1 MKKTR
6 ILILSGIVL
15 SLIYGFSFFNLRTNP
30 EKDKLLIEIMS
41 YVLERGH
48 YDPETINDSFS
59 ENVFMNYL
67 ESMDGQH
74 RFYIQTDID
83 NLNQFKTKLDDQIK
97 ESKLDFFDFS
107 YKKFIQRQEQIKA
120 FYKPLLDRPFDFTLD
135 EELNLDYETM
145 GYAES
150 LSELKKVWLQYF
162 KLSTLRVYSDKKE
175 EEKKKFE
182 NDSTYVMISNIELE
196 KQAREIT
203 RENMDLF
210 FEVRQDLE
218 RKDYFSIY
226 LNAIATQFDPHT
238 YYFAPREKELFDT
251 SISGKFEGIGA
262 RLQKKNQEISIVEV
276 ISGGPVWRDKLLEVE
291 DVIIKVAQE
300 NEEAV
305 DISGM
310 RIDDVVKLI
319 KGPKGTTVYL
329 TIKHVDATVEVVP
342 VVRDVVELEE
352 AFAKSSVIIKDG
364 KKFGMIH
371 LPKFYVDFKDY
382 GERNAAS
389 DVKAEIEKLKR
400 DNVEGIILD
409 LRNNGGGSL
418 QTVVDMTGFFIKD
431 GPVVQVKSTGGKK
444 QVLEDRDSSIA
455 WNGPLVLMVNEFS
468 ASASEII
475 AAALQDYKRA
485 VIIGSKQTFGK
496 GTVQNVVDLNKI
508 ISSNT
513 HGDLGALKITTDKF
527 YRINGGSTQ
536 LEGVK
541 SDVVFPGRY
550 TYIETG
556 EQAQDNPLAW
566 DQISPANYQLWDVN
580 MNFEYALERSKERI
594 ANNAYMILIDE
605 QAKWIKAQQDDT
617 LYSLNYEDF
626 TEERK
631 ARADQTAKY
640 DELNKFEA
648 SFTLQTP
655 NADLLELEK
664 DEDLKE
670 KRLRWEESLVKDI
683 YLYEAV
689 RVLED
694 LAQPQNK
701 TNKLAQIKK

>member
-626 TEERK
+626 IEERK

-648 SFTLQTP
+648 SFNLQTP

>member
-626 TEERK
+626 IEERK

-648 SFTLQTP
+648 SFNLQTP

-664 DEDLKE
+664 DKDLKE

>member
-135 EELNLDYETM
+135 EDLNLDYETM

-389 DVKAEIEKLKR
+389 DVKAEIEKLKS

-496 GTVQNVVDLNKI
+496 GTVQNVVNLNKI

-655 NADLLELEK
+655 NADLFELEK
-664 DEDLKE
+664 DKDLKE